1 MPFFNGIP
9 CQVKGDEYDELREK
23 VVAYKDR
30 KGVASATG
38 AATAQATPSLQRE
51 ASDTP
56 LPPPADALPTGWRSN
71 IDPKSGKEYY
81 YNKVL
86 NVTQWTRP
94 VVCYPDK
101 SRAPPPVLTS
111 TSSAPSQANKPKQAA
126 ARGGGQSEKAP
137 VAAQLSADD
146 VEMYDSL
153 KKELENL
160 TANVRDR
167 MRLCKGVCVVCVCGV
182 RVYALSMSSASVVPS
197 IRPLR
202 DCVCGV
208 CVWCVCVCVC
218 GVCVCVCVCVHTHT
232 HLRIP
237 LAPCGL

>member
-1 MPFFNGIP
+1 M
-9 CQVKGDEYDELREK
+9 QGDAYDELKEK

-38 AATAQATPSLQRE
+38 AATAQATPALQRE

-81 YNKVL
+81 YNKAL

-94 VVCYPDK
+94 VVCYPDNA
-101 SRAPPPVLTS
+101 RAPPPVLTS
-111 TSSAPSQANKPKQAA
+111 TSSAPSPANKPEQAA
-126 ARGGGQSEKAP
+126 ARGGGNGETAP
-137 VAAQLSADD
+137 VATQLSADD

-160 TANVRDR
+160 TANVRER
-167 MRLCKGVCVVCVCGV
+167 MRQCKGVCV
-182 RVYALSMSSASVVPS
+182 
-197 IRPLR
+197 
-202 DCVCGV
+202 
-208 CVWCVCVCVC
+208 CVWCARVRVV
-218 GVCVCVCVCVHTHT
+218 VV
-232 HLRIP
+232 
-237 LAPCGL
+237 